1 MVWLLKTVLAL
12 NQVFSIILNIFQWV
26 SSEKT
31 FHIQI
36 TIVPGYIDAKKIIKI
51 FHKLHIKFFSQC
63 LIVNYSLVCAF
74 MVQNICKNSFSGGKS
89 RKNGIPVIKITFSL
103 QTP

>member
-31 FHIQI
+31 FYIQI
-36 TIVPGYIDAKKIIKI
+36 TVVPGYIDAKKIIKTS
-51 FHKLHIKFFSQC
+51 HKFFFSM
-63 LIVNYSLVCAF
+63 LIVNSSLLCAF